1 MSWLDACKKERVKVD
16 EKLYPPMNQEKYD
29 SPGLFPKLRKGKS
42 LQPKTDEEFDK
53 IIDAKARRI
62 IKKRLAAAEDSPIQ
76 GTPPVKANSPKV
88 RKDNFSKDNQ
98 KRLINIRFFYR
109 FPKEDVVLFLVP

>member
-1 MSWLDACKKERVKVD
+1 
-16 EKLYPPMNQEKYD
+16 MNQEKYD

-53 IIDAKARRI
+53 IMDAKAKRI

-76 GTPPVKANSPKV
+76 GTPPVKANSPKIP
-88 RKDNFSKDNQ
+88 
-98 KRLINIRFFYR
+98 KRRRSVILSTL
-109 FPKEDVVLFLVP
+109 KEYEDLERNSPRTPRSPCSDEELNTPLLRRIAQRYVH

>member
-1 MSWLDACKKERVKVD
+1 MSWLDACKRERVKVD

-53 IIDAKARRI
+53 IIDAKAKRI

-88 RKDNFSKDNQ
+88 RKDNF
-98 KRLINIRFFYR
+98 
-109 FPKEDVVLFLVP
+109 

>member
-1 MSWLDACKKERVKVD
+1 MD

-53 IIDAKARRI
+53 IMDAKAKRI

-88 RKDNFSKDNQ
+88 SRNNFLKNHHKHLDIFN
-98 KRLINIRFFYR
+98 LFCRFL
-109 FPKEDVVLFLVP
+109 KEDVALFLVL

>member
-1 MSWLDACKKERVKVD
+1 
-16 EKLYPPMNQEKYD
+16 MNQEKYD

-42 LQPKTDEEFDK
+42 LQPKNDEEFDK
-53 IIDAKARRI
+53 VIDAKAKRI

-88 RKDNFSKDNQ
+88 SRNNFLKNHHSHLDIFN
-98 KRLINIRFFYR
+98 LFYR
-109 FPKEDVVLFLVP
+109 FLKEDVALFLVL